1 VTKGDA
7 SASPFFY
14 FFLHTYTSYAFKEH
28 VVKLTELYGFEK
40 KAKKLSTSDLRKMI
54 VEALN
59 EKADP
64 SKVEDDRFPMNL
76 SSVDAEFAKKAV
88 NTEPA
93 KEDTIPVTGASEPVQ
108 KLKPSQSSMNI
119 EKAMGQAIS
128 MILGD
133 MELGGNINAFI
144 SNDDHIMDGHHR
156 WVATAMVDP
165 SQPVGGYKVDF
176 PADKLIAILNAITA
190 GKFGIT
196 QGKPATGGFD
206 QFKPGPVKATLQQ
219 FAKEGVPGKFP
230 RPPEQV
236 MQALEKFVADNGGEE
251 KGEEA
256 VEKAA
261 EIMVNNLSNLK
272 VETPAGAPSREDMP
286 VIDDPQPA
294 IQALTTGEVDVN
306 PPYQV
311 DEDQPEVK
319 EESKKS
325 SDNVLVERWTRI
337 AGIK

>member
-1 VTKGDA
+1 M
-7 SASPFFY
+7 
-14 FFLHTYTSYAFKEH
+14 
-28 VVKLTELYGFEK
+28 KLMELYGFSK
-40 KAKKLSTSDLRKMI
+40 KPRKLSTDELKDI
-54 VEALN
+54 IIEALN
-59 EKADP
+59 ERADP
-64 SKVEDDRFPMNL
+64 DKVEDDRFPMNL
-76 SSVDAEFAKKAV
+76 SSVDADFAQRAV

-93 KEDTIPVTGASEPVQ
+93 DEDTIPVTGASEPVQ

-206 QFKPGPVKATLQQ
+206 QFQPGPVKATLEQ
-219 FAKEGVPGKFP
+219 FAQDGVPGKFP

-251 KGEEA
+251 KGQEA
-256 VEKAA
+256 VAA
-261 EIMVNNLSNLK
+261 AADIMVDNLSNLK
-272 VETPAGAPSREDMP
+272 FETPPGAPSREDMP

-306 PPYQV
+306 PPYQTQ
-311 DEDQPEVK
+311 EDPEEEK
-319 EESKKS
+319 EKVQDSAWKS
-325 SDNVLVERWTRI
+325 GDVLLERWNKL
-337 AGIK
+337 AGLE

>member
-272 VETPAGAPSREDMP
+272 FETPAGAPSREDMP

>member
-206 QFKPGPVKATLQQ
+206 QFKPGPVKATLEQ

-272 VETPAGAPSREDMP
+272 FETPAGAPSREDMP

>member
-1 VTKGDA
+1 M
-7 SASPFFY
+7 
-14 FFLHTYTSYAFKEH
+14 
-28 VVKLTELYGFEK
+28 KLTELYGFEK

-256 VEKAA
+256 VAKAA

-272 VETPAGAPSREDMP
+272 FETPAGAPSREDMP

>member
-1 VTKGDA
+1 MKPT
-7 SASPFFY
+7 
-14 FFLHTYTSYAFKEH
+14 L
-28 VVKLTELYGFEK
+28 FEALGLGEN
-40 KAKKLSTSDLRKMI
+40 AKKLSGKSLRDLILR
-54 VEALN
+54 EAALI

-64 SKVEDDRFPMNL
+64 GKVEDDRFPMNL
-76 SSVDAEFAKKAV
+76 SSVDAEFAQRAV

-93 KEDTIPVTGASEPVQ
+93 EEDTIPVTGASEPVQ

-119 EKAMGQAIS
+119 DKAMAQAIS

-144 SNDDHIMDGHHR
+144 SNDGHIMDGHHR

-165 SQPVGGYKVDF
+165 SKPVGGYKVDF

-206 QFKPGPVKATLQQ
+206 QFKEGPVRATLERY
-219 FAKEGVPGKFP
+219 ASEGIPGDFP
-230 RPPEQV
+230 RTPENV
-236 MQALEKFVADNGGEE
+236 MQALEKFTDK

-256 VEKAA
+256 VAA
-261 EIMVNNLSNLK
+261 AADKMVDNISSLK
-272 VETPAGAPSREDMP
+272 FETPPGAPSREDMP
-286 VIDDPQPA
+286 VIDDPKPA

-306 PPYQV
+306 PPYQA
-311 DEDQPEVK
+311 
-319 EESKKS
+319 EEGAEEEQVQDSVRER
-325 SDNVLVERWTRI
+325 DDVIMERWSKL
-337 AGIK
+337 AGLHLLK

>member
-1 VTKGDA
+1 M
-7 SASPFFY
+7 
-14 FFLHTYTSYAFKEH
+14 
-28 VVKLTELYGFEK
+28 KLTELYGFEK

-206 QFKPGPVKATLQQ
+206 QFKPGPVKATLEQ

-256 VEKAA
+256 VAKAA

-272 VETPAGAPSREDMP
+272 FETPAGAPSREDMP

>member
-1 VTKGDA
+1 M
-7 SASPFFY
+7 
-14 FFLHTYTSYAFKEH
+14 
-28 VVKLTELYGFEK
+28 KLTELYGFEK

-272 VETPAGAPSREDMP
+272 FETPAGAPSREDMP

>member
-1 VTKGDA
+1 M
-7 SASPFFY
+7 
-14 FFLHTYTSYAFKEH
+14 
-28 VVKLTELYGFEK
+28 KLMELYGFSK
-40 KAKKLSTSDLRKMI
+40 KPRKLSTDELKDI
-54 VEALN
+54 IIEALN
-59 EKADP
+59 ERADP
-64 SKVEDDRFPMNL
+64 DKVEDDRFPMNL
-76 SSVDAEFAKKAV
+76 SSVDADFAQKAV

-93 KEDTIPVTGASEPVQ
+93 DEDTIPVTGASEPVQ

-206 QFKPGPVKATLQQ
+206 QFQPGPVKATLEQ
-219 FAKEGVPGKFP
+219 FAQSGVPGKFP

-236 MQALEKFVADNGGEE
+236 IQALEKFVADNGGEE
-251 KGEEA
+251 KGQEA
-256 VEKAA
+256 VAA
-261 EIMVNNLSNLK
+261 AADIMVDNLSNLK
-272 VETPAGAPSREDMP
+272 FETPPGAPSREDMP

-306 PPYQV
+306 PPYQA
-311 DEDQPEVK
+311 
-319 EESKKS
+319 EESEEGEEKLIKS
-325 SDNVLVERWTRI
+325 HHNNIVCIFRI
-337 AGIK
+337 NNSFFWLC